1 MKVTIRIKSYNN
13 GTTWQ
18 WELKRES
25 SSGRN
30 TLMRASFFDES
41 GKRFTSR
48 EGALA
53 DAEAFKASVAE
64 AEIVVEGALA

>member
-1 MKVTIRIKSYNN
+1 MKMTIRIKSYNN
-13 GTTWQ
+13 GTAWQ

-41 GKRFTSR
+41 GKCFTSR
-48 EGALA
+48 KDALA
-53 DAEAFKASVAE
+53 DAEAYQQGVAK
-64 AEIVVEGALA
+64 AEIVIEGA